1 MKKGKLAL
9 IVISGLI
16 GISVIGNMLGA
27 SSDKA
32 NNNVNSKKQ
41 ENESAK
47 VEQKIEKTEEELKK
61 EEEQKKREEEQKKRE
76 EEQKIE
82 EKKKL
87 EEKNKIN
94 TAIGAATAA
103 AAITNRNNNREE
115 VRQERPVEEKRK
127 GTVTD
132 RGQAKVESRAVP
144 STQPKVNSNVREVYI
159 TPNGKRYHYDP
170 QCGGKNSYKVGINN
184 VKGRTPCKKC
194 VH

>member
-16 GISVIGNMLGA
+16 GVSVIGNMLGA
-27 SSDKA
+27 SSDKT
-32 NNNVNSKKQ
+32 NNNANSKKN

-47 VEQKIEKTEEELKK
+47 VEQKIEKPEEELKK
-61 EEEQKKREEEQKKRE
+61 EEEQKKREEEQKL
-76 EEQKIE
+76 E

-87 EEKNKIN
+87 EEQNKIN

-103 AAITNRNNNREE
+103 GITNRNNNREE

-159 TPNGKRYHYDP
+159 TPSGKRYHYDP

>member
-9 IVISGLI
+9 IIISGLI

-27 SSDKA
+27 SSDKT
-32 NNNVNSKKQ
+32 NNNANSKKK
-41 ENESAK
+41 ENESAR
-47 VEQKIEKTEEELKK
+47 VEQKIEKPEEELKK
-61 EEEQKKREEEQKKRE
+61 EEEQKL
-76 EEQKIE
+76 E

-87 EEKNKIN
+87 EEQNKIN

-132 RGQAKVESRAVP
+132 RGQAKAAARAVP

-159 TPNGKRYHYDP
+159 TPSGKRYHYDP

>member
-16 GISVIGNMLGA
+16 GISVIANMFGD
-27 SSDKA
+27 SSNKT
-32 NNNVNSKKQ
+32 NNNANSKKQ

-61 EEEQKKREEEQKKRE
+61 EEEQKKREEEQKL
-76 EEQKIE
+76 E

-103 AAITNRNNNREE
+103 ATITNKNNNREE
-115 VRQERPVEEKRK
+115 VRQERPVEEKK
-127 GTVTD
+127 GTDTD
-132 RGQAKVESRAVP
+132 RGQAKVATRAVQ
-144 STQPKVNSNVREVYI
+144 SVQQKVNSNGREVYI
-159 TPNGKRYHYDP
+159 TPSGKKYHYDP
-170 QCGGKNSYKVGINN
+170 QCGGKNSYKVGINS
-184 VKGRTPCKKC
+184 VGGRTPCKKC

>member
-9 IVISGLI
+9 IIISGLI
-16 GISVIGNMLGA
+16 GISLIANMFGD
-27 SSDKA
+27 SSNKT
-32 NNNVNSKKQ
+32 NNNANSKKQ

-61 EEEQKKREEEQKKRE
+61 EEEQKK
-76 EEQKIE
+76 
-82 EKKKL
+82 KL

-103 AAITNRNNNREE
+103 AGITNRNNNREE
-115 VRQERPVEEKRK
+115 VKRQKTAEEKRPE
-127 GTVTD
+127 
-132 RGQAKVESRAVP
+132 A
-144 STQPKVNSNVREVYI
+144 TQPKVSSRPVLSKEPQVNSNVREVYI
-159 TPNGKRYHYDP
+159 TPSGKRYHYDP

-184 VKGRTPCKKC
+184 VKGRTPCQKC

>member
-9 IVISGLI
+9 IIISGLI
-16 GISVIGNMLGA
+16 GISVIANMFGD
-27 SSDKA
+27 SSNKT
-32 NNNVNSKKQ
+32 NNNANSKKK

-61 EEEQKKREEEQKKRE
+61 EEEQKKREEEQKL
-76 EEQKIE
+76 E

-94 TAIGAATAA
+94 TAIGAATA
-103 AAITNRNNNREE
+103 
-115 VRQERPVEEKRK
+115 
-127 GTVTD
+127 
-132 RGQAKVESRAVP
+132 VP
-144 STQPKVNSNVREVYI
+144 SVQPKVNSNVREVYI
-159 TPNGKRYHYDP
+159 TPTGKRYHYDP

-184 VKGRTPCKKC
+184 VKGRTPCQKC

>member
-27 SSDKA
+27 SSNKT

-47 VEQKIEKTEEELKK
+47 IEQKIEKPEEELKK
-61 EEEQKKREEEQKKRE
+61 EEEQKKREEEQKL
-76 EEQKIE
+76 E

-87 EEKNKIN
+87 EEKNKMN

-115 VRQERPVEEKRK
+115 IRQERQAEEKRPK
-127 GTVTD
+127 V
-132 RGQAKVESRAVP
+132 GQAKVAERAVP
-144 STQPKVNSNVREVYI
+144 STQPKVNSNGREVYI
-159 TPNGKRYHYDP
+159 TPSGKKYHYDP
-170 QCGGKNSYKVGINN
+170 QCGGKNSYKVGINF
-184 VKGRTPCKKC
+184 VGGRTPCQKC

>member
-9 IVISGLI
+9 IIISGLI
-16 GISVIGNMLGA
+16 GISVIANMFGD
-27 SSDKA
+27 SSNKT
-32 NNNVNSKKQ
+32 NNNANSKKK

-61 EEEQKKREEEQKKRE
+61 EEEQKKREEEQKL
-76 EEQKIE
+76 E

-115 VRQERPVEEKRK
+115 VQRQKPAEEKRPES
-127 GTVTD
+127 
-132 RGQAKVESRAVP
+132 GQAKVAAREVP
-144 STQPKVNSNVREVYI
+144 SKQPQVNSNVREVYI
-159 TPNGKRYHYDP
+159 TPSGKRYHYDP

-184 VKGRTPCKKC
+184 VKGRTPCQKC

>member
-9 IVISGLI
+9 IIISGLI
-16 GISVIGNMLGA
+16 GISVIANMFGD
-27 SSDKA
+27 SSNKT
-32 NNNVNSKKQ
+32 NNNANSKKQ

-61 EEEQKKREEEQKKRE
+61 EEEEQKL
-76 EEQKIE
+76 E

-103 AAITNRNNNREE
+103 AGITNRNNNREE
-115 VRQERPVEEKRK
+115 VKRQKTAEEKRPES
-127 GTVTD
+127 
-132 RGQAKVESRAVP
+132 GQAKVAAREVP
-144 STQPKVNSNVREVYI
+144 SKQPQVNSNVREVYI
-159 TPNGKRYHYDP
+159 TPTGKRYHYDP
-170 QCGGKNSYKVGINN
+170 QCGGKNSYKVRINS
-184 VKGRTPCKKC
+184 VGGRTPCQKC

>member
-16 GISVIGNMLGA
+16 GVSIIGNMLGA
-27 SSDKA
+27 SSNKT

-41 ENESAK
+41 ENESAR
-47 VEQKIEKTEEELKK
+47 VEQKKDKPEEELKK
-61 EEEQKKREEEQKKRE
+61 EEEQKKREEEQKL
-76 EEQKIE
+76 E

-87 EEKNKIN
+87 EEQNKIN

-103 AAITNRNNNREE
+103 AAINNRNNNREE
-115 VRQERPVEEKRK
+115 VRQERPVEEKRPE
-127 GTVTD
+127 T
-132 RGQAKVESRAVP
+132 A
-144 STQPKVNSNVREVYI
+144 QPKVSSRPVPRKEPQVNSNVREVYI

>member
-9 IVISGLI
+9 IIISGLI
-16 GISVIGNMLGA
+16 GISVIANMFGD
-27 SSDKA
+27 SSNKT
-32 NNNVNSKKQ
+32 NNNANSKKQ

-61 EEEQKKREEEQKKRE
+61 E

-103 AAITNRNNNREE
+103 AAITNRNNNRQE
-115 VRQERPVEEKRK
+115 VRQERPVEERRK
-127 GTVTD
+127 ETVTD
-132 RGQAKVESRAVP
+132 RGQAKVAARAVP
-144 STQPKVNSNVREVYI
+144 SVQPKVNSNVREVYI
-159 TPNGKRYHYDP
+159 TPTGKRYHYDP
-170 QCGGKNSYKVGINN
+170 QCGGKNSYKVGINSIG
-184 VKGRTPCKKC
+184 GRTPCQKC

>member
-27 SSDKA
+27 SSNKT
-32 NNNVNSKKQ
+32 NNNANSKKQ

-61 EEEQKKREEEQKKRE
+61 EEEQKKREEEQKL
-76 EEQKIE
+76 E

-87 EEKNKIN
+87 EEQNKIN

-103 AAITNRNNNREE
+103 AGITNRNNNREE
-115 VRQERPVEEKRK
+115 VRQERPEA
-127 GTVTD
+127 
-132 RGQAKVESRAVP
+132 GQAKVGERAVP

-159 TPNGKRYHYDP
+159 TPSGKKYHYDP
-170 QCGGKNSYKVGINN
+170 QCGGKNSYKVGINS
-184 VKGRTPCKKC
+184 VGGRTPCKKC

>member
-9 IVISGLI
+9 IIISGLI
-16 GISVIGNMLGA
+16 GISVIANMFGD
-27 SSDKA
+27 SSNKT
-32 NNNVNSKKQ
+32 NNNANSKKQ

-61 EEEQKKREEEQKKRE
+61 E

-103 AAITNRNNNREE
+103 AAITNRNNNRQE
-115 VRQERPVEEKRK
+115 VRQERPVEERRK
-127 GTVTD
+127 ETVTD
-132 RGQAKVESRAVP
+132 RGQAKVAARAVP
-144 STQPKVNSNVREVYI
+144 SVQPKVNSNVREVYI
-159 TPNGKRYHYDP
+159 TPTGKRYHYDP

-184 VKGRTPCKKC
+184 VKGRTPCQKC

>member
-9 IVISGLI
+9 IVISVLI
-16 GISVIGNMLGA
+16 GISLIANMFGA
-27 SSDKA
+27 SSNKT
-32 NNNVNSKKQ
+32 NNNANSKKQ
-41 ENESAK
+41 ENESDK
-47 VEQKIEKTEEELKK
+47 V
-61 EEEQKKREEEQKKRE
+61 
-76 EEQKIE
+76 EQKIE

-115 VRQERPVEEKRK
+115 VKRSKPAEEKRPEA
-127 GTVTD
+127 
-132 RGQAKVESRAVP
+132 GQAKVAARAVP

-159 TPNGKRYHYDP
+159 TPSGKRYHYDP
-170 QCGGKNSYKVGINN
+170 QCGGKNSYKVGINS
-184 VKGRTPCKKC
+184 VGGRIPCQKC